1 MPDEAGAPVASVFP
15 ILALRLRAALNTS
28 DNPGDLPRQP
38 FCRLLQSY
46 CSSKQEVIPLKRS
59 IPRLVVVLGLF
70 VLATA
75 QLVRAQDSSSDPAK
89 IDKSKF
95 IGQTLA
101 GQAAAAPA
109 QESLPALVRRVKP
122 SVVSVLTYDA
132 KGEPL
137 ISGTGFFIRAGE
149 VITNM
154 HVIRGAH
161 RVEIHTL
168 DGKGRTYPVDGA
180 LAVDEEADLA
190 LLSVDLPA
198 ERSRPLTF
206 ASALPDEGEQI
217 FVIGNPLRLEGSVS
231 EGIVAAVREVPD
243 LGRIIQ
249 ITAPVSH
256 GNSGSP
262 LLNMRGQVVGI
273 VTVKV
278 TNGQNINLALGG
290 ARITA
295 LEKGKLMSFDQVG
308 AKNRS
313 ATQPE
318 LLAELWYRGGI
329 DSLWLGNYDSALNYF
344 ETAANRNPRRP
355 ETWIQIGYCKV
366 KQGRNDEAIRAY
378 RRALQLKPTSADTY
392 NKLGDAF
399 YYGAHFNEAI
409 DAYRQAARLRPDQAE
424 AYYNLG
430 LAYLEI
436 GDRQSA
442 LAQSRVLDSID
453 PELNKK
459 LLAELQR

>member
-1 MPDEAGAPVASVFP
+1 
-15 ILALRLRAALNTS
+15 
-28 DNPGDLPRQP
+28 
-38 FCRLLQSY
+38 
-46 CSSKQEVIPLKRS
+46 LKRS
-59 IPRLVVVLGLF
+59 IPRLAVVLGLL

-75 QLVRAQDSSSDPAK
+75 QIVRAQDSASDPGK
-89 IDKSKF
+89 IDKLKF
-95 IGQTLA
+95 VGQSTH
-101 GQAAAAPA
+101 
-109 QESLPALVRRVKP
+109 ESLPDLVRRVKP

-137 ISGTGFFIRAGE
+137 ISGSGFFIRAGE
-149 VITNM
+149 IVTNM

-168 DGKGRTYPVDGA
+168 EGKGRTYPVAGA

-190 LLSVDLPA
+190 LLSVDLPP
-198 ERSRPLTF
+198 ERSRPLQF
-206 ASALPDEGEQI
+206 ASTLPDEGEQV

-231 EGIVAAVREVPD
+231 DGIVSAVREVPD

-262 LLNMRGQVVGI
+262 LLNMRGQVIGI

-278 TNGQNINLALGG
+278 TNGQNINLALGV
-290 ARITA
+290 ARITS
-295 LEKGKLMSFDQVG
+295 LLKSKLMSFDQV
-308 AKNRS
+308 ATKNK
-313 ATQPE
+313 AVTQPE

-329 DSLWLGNYDSALNYF
+329 DSLWLGNYDSALSYF

-378 RRALQLKPTSADTY
+378 KRALQLKPTSADAY
-392 NKLGDAF
+392 NKLGDAYF
-399 YYGAHFNEAI
+399 FGAHFGEAI
-409 DAYRQAARLRPDQAE
+409 DAYRQAARLRPDQPE

-436 GDRQSA
+436 GDRKSA
-442 LAQSRVLDSID
+442 LAQSRLLEPLD
-453 PELNKK
+453 PELNRK

>member
-1 MPDEAGAPVASVFP
+1 LKRYIPL
-15 ILALRLRAALNTS
+15 LALVLSLITFARVAHAQGAL
-28 DNPGDLPRQP
+28 
-38 FCRLLQSY
+38 
-46 CSSKQEVIPLKRS
+46 
-59 IPRLVVVLGLF
+59 
-70 VLATA
+70 
-75 QLVRAQDSSSDPAK
+75 SDPGK
-89 IDKSKF
+89 VDKLKSV
-95 IGQTLA
+95 GRSSA
-101 GQAAAAPA
+101 
-109 QESLPALVRRVKP
+109 ESLPDLVRRVKP

-137 ISGTGFFIRAGE
+137 ISGSGFFIRPGK
-149 VITNM
+149 VVTNS

-168 DGKGRTYPVDGA
+168 EGKGRTYPVAGA

-206 ASALPDEGEQI
+206 TNTLPEEGEQV

-231 EGIVAAVREVPD
+231 DGIVSAVREVPD

-262 LLNMRGQVVGI
+262 LFNMNGQVIGI

-278 TNGQNINLALGG
+278 TNGQNINLALG
-290 ARITA
+290 ASRI
-295 LEKGKLMSFDQVG
+295 LSLPEGQLISFDQVA
-308 AKNRS
+308 AKNKS

-378 RRALQLKPTSADTY
+378 KRALQLRPTSADAY
-392 NKLGDAF
+392 NKLGDA
-399 YYGAHFNEAI
+399 YYYAARFNEAI
-409 DAYRQAARLRPDQAE
+409 EAYRQAARLRPDQPE

-436 GDRQSA
+436 GDRESA
-442 LAQSRVLDSID
+442 LAQSRLLEAID
-453 PELNKK
+453 PDLYKK
-459 LLAELQR
+459 LLVELQR

>member
-1 MPDEAGAPVASVFP
+1 M
-15 ILALRLRAALNTS
+15 
-28 DNPGDLPRQP
+28 
-38 FCRLLQSY
+38 
-46 CSSKQEVIPLKRS
+46 
-59 IPRLVVVLGLF
+59 
-70 VLATA
+70 LATA
-75 QLVRAQDSSSDPAK
+75 PLARAQDSVSDPGT
-89 IDKSKF
+89 IDKPKVTEQSL
-95 IGQTLA
+95 Q
-101 GQAAAAPA
+101 
-109 QESLPALVRRVKP
+109 SLPDLVRRVKP

-137 ISGTGFFIRAGE
+137 ISGSGFFIRPGE
-149 VITNM
+149 VVTNM

-168 DGKGRTYPVDGA
+168 EGKGRTYPVAGA
-180 LAVDEEADLA
+180 FAVDEEADLA

-198 ERSRPLTF
+198 ERSRPLAF
-206 ASALPDEGEQI
+206 ASTLPEEGEQV

-231 EGIVAAVREVPD
+231 DGIVSAVREVPD

-262 LLNMRGQVVGI
+262 LLNMRGQVIGI

-278 TNGQNINLALGG
+278 TNGQNINLALGA
-290 ARITA
+290 ARIAA
-295 LEKGKLMSFDQVG
+295 LAKGKLMSFDQVV
-308 AKNRS
+308 AKNKLI
-313 ATQPE
+313 TQPE

-329 DSLWLGNYDSALNYF
+329 DSLWLGNYDSALSYF

-378 RRALQLKPTSADTY
+378 KRALQLKPSSSDAY
-392 NKLGDAF
+392 NKLGDAYF
-399 YYGAHFNEAI
+399 YAANFAEAI
-409 DAYRQAARLRPDQAE
+409 NAYRQAARLRPEQPE

-436 GDRQSA
+436 GDRESA
-442 LAQSRVLDSID
+442 LAQSRLLEPLD
-453 PELNKK
+453 PELNRK
-459 LLAELQR
+459 LLAELHR

>member
-1 MPDEAGAPVASVFP
+1 
-15 ILALRLRAALNTS
+15 
-28 DNPGDLPRQP
+28 
-38 FCRLLQSY
+38 
-46 CSSKQEVIPLKRS
+46 LKTN
-59 IPRLVVVLGLF
+59 IPRLAVPLF
-70 VLATA
+70 VVTFALITLGPVA
-75 QLVRAQDSSSDPAK
+75 RAQDSASESNG
-89 IDKSKF
+89 IDKLKF
-95 IGQTLA
+95 AGQT
-101 GQAAAAPA
+101 
-109 QESLPALVRRVKP
+109 ESLPDLVRRVKP

-137 ISGTGFFIRAGE
+137 ISGSGFFIRPGE
-149 VITNM
+149 VVTNS

-168 DGKGRTYPVDGA
+168 EGKGRTYPVAGA
-180 LAVDEEADLA
+180 FAVDEEADLA

-206 ASALPDEGEQI
+206 SNTLPDEGEQV

-231 EGIVAAVREVPD
+231 DGIVSAVREVPD

-262 LLNMRGQVVGI
+262 LFNMRGQVIGI

-278 TNGQNINLALGG
+278 TNGQNINLALGVS
-290 ARITA
+290 RITS
-295 LEKGKLMSFDQVG
+295 LSRGQLISFDQVA
-308 AKNRS
+308 AKNKPV
-313 ATQPE
+313 TQPE
-318 LLAELWYRGGI
+318 MLAELWYRGGI

-366 KQGRNDEAIRAY
+366 KQGRNEEAIRAY
-378 RRALQLKPTSADTY
+378 KRALQLRPTSADAY
-392 NKLGDAF
+392 NKLGDA
-399 YYGAHFNEAI
+399 YYYAARFNEAI
-409 DAYRQAARLRPDQAE
+409 EAYRQAARLQPDQPE

-436 GDRQSA
+436 GDLASA
-442 LAQSRVLDSID
+442 REQSRLLEALD

-459 LLAELQR
+459 LLVELQR

>member
-1 MPDEAGAPVASVFP
+1 MKT
-15 ILALRLRAALNTS
+15 N
-28 DNPGDLPRQP
+28 
-38 FCRLLQSY
+38 
-46 CSSKQEVIPLKRS
+46 
-59 IPRLVVVLGLF
+59 IPRLAVPLF
-70 VLATA
+70 VVTFALITLGPVA
-75 QLVRAQDSSSDPAK
+75 RAQDSASESNG
-89 IDKSKF
+89 IDKLKF
-95 IGQTLA
+95 AGQT
-101 GQAAAAPA
+101 
-109 QESLPALVRRVKP
+109 ESLPDLVRRVKP

-137 ISGTGFFIRAGE
+137 ISGSGFFIRPGE
-149 VITNM
+149 VVTNS

-168 DGKGRTYPVDGA
+168 EGKGRTYPVAGA
-180 LAVDEEADLA
+180 FAVDEEADLA

-206 ASALPDEGEQI
+206 SNTLPDEGEQV

-231 EGIVAAVREVPD
+231 DGIVSAVREVPD

-262 LLNMRGQVVGI
+262 LFNMRGQVIGI

-278 TNGQNINLALGG
+278 TNGQNINLALGVS
-290 ARITA
+290 RITS
-295 LEKGKLMSFDQVG
+295 LSRGQLISFDQVA
-308 AKNRS
+308 AKNKPV
-313 ATQPE
+313 TQPE
-318 LLAELWYRGGI
+318 MLAELWYRGGI

-366 KQGRNDEAIRAY
+366 KQGRNEEAIRAY
-378 RRALQLKPTSADTY
+378 KRALQLRPTSADAY
-392 NKLGDAF
+392 NKLGDA
-399 YYGAHFNEAI
+399 YYYAARFNEAI
-409 DAYRQAARLRPDQAE
+409 EAYRQAARLQPDQPE

-436 GDRQSA
+436 GDLASA
-442 LAQSRVLDSID
+442 REQSRLLEALD

-459 LLAELQR
+459 LLVELQR